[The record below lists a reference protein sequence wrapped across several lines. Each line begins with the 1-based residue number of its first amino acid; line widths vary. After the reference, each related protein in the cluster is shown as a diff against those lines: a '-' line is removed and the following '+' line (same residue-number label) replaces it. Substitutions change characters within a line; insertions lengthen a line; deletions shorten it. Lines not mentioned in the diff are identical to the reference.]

1 MARFNGLASPGKY
14 TQIRVHGE
22 KERAQTIN
30 NPETFAMH
38 ILADR
43 DQLYSILGLGIRVAV
58 RSGRI
63 FLLVLVVN
71 HAPGVVDSALNL
83 RTVTE
88 LQLHEL
94 A

>member
-1 MARFNGLASPGKY
+1 MARSNGLASPGKY

-22 KERAQTIN
+22 KERAQTIYD
-30 NPETFAMH
+30 PETFAMH

-43 DQLYSILGLGIRVAV
+43 DQLYAILSLVIGVAIR
-58 RSGRI
+58 GRI
-63 FLLVLVVN
+63 LLLVLVVN
-71 HAPGVVDSALNL
+71 HAPGVVNSGLNL

-88 LQLHEL
+88 LQFHEL